1 MSLTCRRL
9 LGRKHCIGDVSCD
22 CRELQ
27 QQCTHGIKF
36 KRESA
41 REREGGR
48 ESFFKGMKEDVFDS
62 TVSRRLFAKIARH
75 PTPKVHSNKRRKAV
89 FPCSNGLLPQM

>member
-27 QQCTHGIKF
+27 QHCTHYIKF
-36 KRESA
+36 KRESERA
-41 REREGGR
+41 REGER
-48 ESFFKGMKEDVFDS
+48 ESFFKGLNEDVLGS
-62 TVSRRLFAKIARH
+62 IVSRRLFAKIARH
-75 PTPKVHSNKRRKAV
+75 PTPKVHSNKRRKSV
-89 FPCSNGLLPQM
+89 SL